1 MKHDAITNIVI
12 AGLGGEGVL
21 RASDIL
27 AAVAFDAG
35 LDVKKAEVH
44 GMSQR
49 GGSVTSDVRYGPAVL
64 SPMVPPGGADFL
76 VVLEETQLEPARHF
90 LAPGGVLL
98 SCTQLADVKLP
109 NLRCINVAMLGLLS
123 PALPFPRAAWLT
135 AIRNAFPPKLQD
147 MNIAAFDLGRA
158 AAAG

>member
-1 MKHDAITNIVI
+1 M
-12 AGLGGEGVL
+12 
-21 RASDIL
+21 
-27 AAVAFDAG
+27 
-35 LDVKKAEVH
+35 
-44 GMSQR
+44 
-49 GGSVTSDVRYGPAVL
+49 
-64 SPMVPPGGADFL
+64 
-76 VVLEETQLEPARHF
+76 
-90 LAPGGVLL
+90 LL